1 MTPTLI
7 AAGETLAET
16 LAREN
21 AALEAM
27 DLAGAAAL
35 YPRKDAAA
43 TAFERAQRT
52 DRNSMIDA
60 LNEEQRR
67 LARELAER
75 LRRMIEE
82 NRRLLE
88 GAIHVQGH
96 VIGTVARAMAEAPRA
111 QTPRYGAT
119 GLIAAARRQPA
130 VVLSSRA

>member
-1 MTPTLI
+1 MTHLI
-7 AAGETLAET
+7 AAGETLAQT
-16 LAREN
+16 LAHEN

-43 TAFERAQRT
+43 TRFAQAQKQ
-52 DRNSMIDA
+52 DSMTTLLD
-60 LNEEQRR
+60 EEQRR

-75 LRRMIEE
+75 LRRLVEE

-88 GAIHVQGH
+88 RAIHVQGH
-96 VIGTVARAMAEAPRA
+96 VIGTVARAMAQAPRA
-111 QTPRYGAT
+111 QAPRYAAT
-119 GLIAAARRQPA
+119 GLIAGARRQPP